1 MKEVTPYQI
10 DTRKVRVE
18 GENNMNT
25 YENLKVIV
33 E

>member
-1 MKEVTPYQI
+1 MKDVTPYQI
-10 DTRKVRVE
+10 DARKVRVE

-25 YENLKVIV
+25 YENLEVIV